1 MYSDLKDIKRL
12 RKYHGLT
19 QAELAKLAGV
29 SQSLIAKIEAGTLD
43 PTFSRTQK
51 IFGVLESL
59 DTKSELQAKD
69 VMVSKL
75 ISCEPSSSVIE
86 AVQKMHKHG
95 ISQIPVVKEGNVVG
109 FVSENTI
116 LEMIA
121 KPKHDIASARIIDVM
136 QDAPPI
142 ISEHTGLSAIT
153 PLLRYFPIVIVRKKE
168 KITGVI
174 TKADMLHAL
183 SK

>member
-12 RKYHGLT
+12 RKHHSLT

-29 SQSLIAKIEAGTLD
+29 SQSLIAKIEAGSLD

-51 IFGVLESL
+51 IFAVLESL
-59 DTKSELQAKD
+59 DKGAELQAKD
-69 VMVSKL
+69 IMVRKVLTCSPL
-75 ISCEPSSSVIE
+75 SSVTD
-86 AVQKMHKHG
+86 AVRKMHKHG
-95 ISQIPVVKEGNVVG
+95 ISQLPIIKDNHVLGL
-109 FVSENTI
+109 VSENTI

-121 KPKHDIASARIIDVM
+121 NPKHDIASARINDVM

-153 PLLRYFPIVIVRKKE
+153 PLLRYFPMVIVRNKAN
-168 KITGVI
+168 ITGVI
-174 TKADMLHAL
+174 TKADMLRAF

>member
-12 RKYHGLT
+12 RKHHGLT

-51 IFGVLESL
+51 IFIVLESL

-69 VMVSKL
+69 VMRSKL
-75 ISCEPSSSVIE
+75 ITCEQSSKVTE
-86 AVQKMHKHG
+86 AVQKMHKYG
-95 ISQIPVVKEGNVVG
+95 ISQIPVVHEGNVVG
-109 FVSENTI
+109 FVSEKTV
-116 LEMIA
+116 LELIT
-121 KPKHDIASARIIDVM
+121 KPKYDLSSARISDVM
-136 QDAPPI
+136 HDVPPI

-153 PLLRYFPIVIVRKKE
+153 PLLRYFPIIIVKKKE